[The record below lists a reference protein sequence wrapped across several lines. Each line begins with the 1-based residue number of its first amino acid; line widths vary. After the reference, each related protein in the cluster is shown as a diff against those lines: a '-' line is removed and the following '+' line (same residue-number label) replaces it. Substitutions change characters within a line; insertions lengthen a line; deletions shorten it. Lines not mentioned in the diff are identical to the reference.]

1 MRLKTWSGMRA
12 VKWTLAL
19 ISFGVF
25 SNSIPSTA
33 EAGHPH
39 FRHFRHFGFRPL
51 GYGLGYSSFGY
62 SPYWNSGFYTS
73 YYGFSSPFYY
83 APRYY
88 SYGYAVPYISLP
100 INSYYYQPACPTF
113 WSGVNYG
120 SAFPL
125 ASNQAASVGPAWATA
140 SRPTASRPTASWPT
154 ASWPTAAQ
162 GNVRLASNVPAMPAS
177 RASLVSQTGQP
188 SVSRGLS
195 ADAPLMMLRDAS
207 GLEDRAGVRI
217 IANKPV
223 GLQPYSPIWTQA
235 AVGLV
240 DDMIQEGR
248 LEDANLSCKAME
260 KIEQTKGSGV
270 YLRQALLNYFSQD
283 SSSGASPDDVLNLL
297 NEACAAGSALSPSEL
312 SKESLSDY
320 FSACTVDVSR
330 SLELLS
336 KTILGNPANAGR
348 EMLLLT
354 ALLKMDGQTERA
366 KLFAD
371 EADQLASK
379 SISFRW
385 NSLLAVC
392 KE

>member
-1 MRLKTWSGMRA
+1 MRA
-12 VKWTLAL
+12 AKWSLAL
-19 ISFGVF
+19 MSFGVF
-25 SNSIPSTA
+25 SSSIPSTA

-39 FRHFRHFGFRPL
+39 FRHFRYFGFRPL

-62 SPYWNSGFYTS
+62 SPYWNRGFSTS

-100 INSYYYQPACPTF
+100 INSYYYQPAYYQPACPTF

-120 SAFPL
+120 SALPL
-125 ASNQAASVGPAWATA
+125 ALNQAATVGPAWA
-140 SRPTASRPTASWPT
+140 TASWPT
-154 ASWPTAAQ
+154 ASWPTAGQ
-162 GNVRLASNVPAMPAS
+162 GNVRLASNAPAMPAS
-177 RASLVSQTGQP
+177 RASLVSQTRQP

-207 GLEDRAGVRI
+207 GLDDAAGSRTGVRI

-240 DDMIQEGR
+240 DDMVQEGR

-283 SSSGASPDDVLNLL
+283 YSSGASTDDVLNLL

-320 FSACTVDVSR
+320 FSACSVDVNR

-336 KTILGNPANAGR
+336 KTILDNPAKAGR

-366 KLFAD
+366 KLFAG

>member
-1 MRLKTWSGMRA
+1 MRFRMKTGLRA
-12 VKWTLAL
+12 AKWTLAL
-19 ISFGVF
+19 VSFGVF
-25 SNSIPSTA
+25 SESMTSVA
-33 EAGHPH
+33 QAHHPH
-39 FRHFRHFGFRPL
+39 FRHCGHFGLRHF

-62 SPYWNSGFYTS
+62 SPYWNRGFSTS

-88 SYGYAVPYISLP
+88 SYSYAVPYISLP
-100 INSYYYQPACPTF
+100 INSYYYQPGCPTF

-120 SAFPL
+120 SALPL
-125 ASNQAASVGPAWATA
+125 ASNQAATVGPAWA
-140 SRPTASRPTASWPT
+140 TASRPTASWPT
-154 ASWPTAAQ
+154 ASWPTAVQ
-162 GNVRLASNVPAMPAS
+162 GNVRLTSNVPTMPAS
-177 RASLVSQTGQP
+177 RASLVSQTRQP
-188 SVSRGLS
+188 SVSTGLT

-283 SSSGASPDDVLNLL
+283 SSSSVSPDDVLNLL
-297 NEACAAGSALSPSEL
+297 NEACAAGSGLSPSEL

-320 FSACTVDVSR
+320 FSACSVDVSR
-330 SLELLS
+330 SLEILS
-336 KTILGNPANAGR
+336 KTILDDPAKAGR